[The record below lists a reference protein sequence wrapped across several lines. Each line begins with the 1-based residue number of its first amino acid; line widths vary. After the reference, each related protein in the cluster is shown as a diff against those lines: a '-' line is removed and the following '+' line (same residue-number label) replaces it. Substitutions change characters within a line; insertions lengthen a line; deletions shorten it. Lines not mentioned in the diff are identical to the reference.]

1 MILSYI
7 DRILLVLYF
16 ELSKSSLFAIPKS
29 AGYGAVDAWNKWNK
43 RKEKFSCTKR
53 LKLFRK
59 LLECE
64 QENQMK

>member
-7 DRILLVLYF
+7 DRILLALYF
-16 ELSKSSLFAIPKS
+16 ELSKCSLFAIPKS
-29 AGYGAVDAWNKWNK
+29 AGYGAVDAYKWNK

-59 LLECE
+59 LLEYE